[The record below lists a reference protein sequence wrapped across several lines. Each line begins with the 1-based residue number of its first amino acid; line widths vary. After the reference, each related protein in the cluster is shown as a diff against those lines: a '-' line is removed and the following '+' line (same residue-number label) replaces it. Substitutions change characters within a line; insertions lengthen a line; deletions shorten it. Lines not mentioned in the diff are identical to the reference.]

1 MNFEVLEKVA
11 MTNQPKFIETVGI
24 IDQIVIEYK
33 LGNIVGVE
41 PIRTT
46 NDLGNVIAGYRLHSP
61 WLAGT
66 MITAVDFLELN
77 HWFNDDDAFEIENFG
92 HYEMFTNLVLGVIE
106 FLDDIGFQG
115 EITNYTAT
123 STTVTIEGT
132 SGLGEKFRLFY
143 DLTNSATWKYGHTQI
158 RVGA

>member
-1 MNFEVLEKVA
+1 MNFEILEKVA

-41 PIRTT
+41 PIKCYEEFG
-46 NDLGNVIAGYRLHSP
+46 DEVVGYRLHSQ
-61 WLAGT
+61 WFSGT
-66 MITAVDFLELN
+66 PITEVDFCHLN
-77 HWFNDDDAFEIENFG
+77 DWFLDEDAFEIEGWG
-92 HYEMFTNLVLGVIE
+92 HHGVFADLVLAVIE

-132 SGLGEKFRLFY
+132 SGLDEKFRLFY